1 MTWYDALDMWYVG
14 PSVGDPDLKH
24 FHVNEQRRLNLMYC
38 EVTALCQMQALK
50 MERKKLLMH

>member
-1 MTWYDALDMWYVG
+1 MWYVG